1 MLQFQSAPGYQI
13 RGKSFLASSIC
24 SLQSRER
31 GVQPMSVDVRKTE
44 SPRPQP
50 LLNQM
55 LEYENSL
62 HNFKLHMDLLFGE
75 TSS

>member
-1 MLQFQSAPGYQI
+1 
-13 RGKSFLASSIC
+13 
-24 SLQSRER
+24 
-31 GVQPMSVDVRKTE
+31 MSVDLRKTE

-62 HNFKLHMDLLFGE
+62 HNFKLHMGLLFGE